1 MGCNIRIKQEKRKH
15 PTQVT
20 IEQMDALVSEAE
32 KNLSASKRIQE
43 DLGINREAL
52 QQFTE
57 LPNFNEADRAK
68 AKQAVA
74 EWQEELD
81 RDAKIAAEEA
91 RLKLSKRGAAETPS
105 KPTRAAMRRTRV

>member
-1 MGCNIRIKQEKRKH
+1 MGCSIRIKQEKRKH

-20 IEQMDALVSEAE
+20 IEQMDTLVSEAE

-43 DLGINREAL
+43 DLGINREAV

-68 AKQAVA
+68 AKQALA

-105 KPTRAAMRRTRV
+105 KPTKAAMRRTRV

>member
-1 MGCNIRIKQEKRKH
+1 MGCSIHIKQEKRKH

-20 IEQMDALVSEAE
+20 IEQMDTLVSEAE

-43 DLGINREAL
+43 DLGINRQAV

-68 AKQAVA
+68 AKQALVQ
-74 EWQEELD
+74 WQEELD
-81 RDAKIAAEEA
+81 RDSKAAA
-91 RLKLSKRGAAETPS
+91 DDVRRKMGRRGAAEAPPRPS
-105 KPTRAAMRRTRV
+105 KAALRRTRI